1 MQRNVF
7 SSFSFTNDF
16 IENSI
21 FDYVYFFNTC
31 KLFNAADFLP
41 FNLKENQKAA
51 GELPDKGEIKA
62 DRELEIELNGGT
74 LMVPADGV
82 LDLNVNLHRRGNKW
96 WALTPPAV
104 PQLECIITAA
114 RDSPLVHKKLR
125 RQDWEPISPQSHSSC
140 SPVAVKTNTYCFVTV
155 STADQHARKQWC

>member
-82 LDLNVNLHRRGNKW
+82 LDLNVNLHRRGNK
-96 WALTPPAV
+96 
-104 PQLECIITAA
+104 
-114 RDSPLVHKKLR
+114 
-125 RQDWEPISPQSHSSC
+125 
-140 SPVAVKTNTYCFVTV
+140 
-155 STADQHARKQWC
+155 

>member
-1 MQRNVF
+1 MYAPRSV
-7 SSFSFTNDF
+7 S
-16 IENSI
+16 
-21 FDYVYFFNTC
+21 
-31 KLFNAADFLP
+31 LFHPCLYINFLLS
-41 FNLKENQKAA
+41 FNLEENQKAA

-96 WALTPPAV
+96 WAVTPPAV
-104 PQLECIITAA
+104 PQFECIITAA
-114 RDSPLVHKKLR
+114 HDSPLVHKKLR
-125 RQDWEPISPQSHSSC
+125 HRDWEPISPQSHSSC